1 MSRQVRPSPPSF
13 LRNLTA
19 GSYGPLE
26 RVRLIVSN
34 VRRKSGGRGCC
45 GSYGDPGC

>member
-1 MSRQVRPSPPSF
+1 MSRRARPSPPSF
-13 LRNLTA
+13 LRNLGN

-26 RVRLIVSN
+26 RLRVIVSN

-45 GSYGDPGC
+45 GNYGEPGC